1 MIEQEEQDACD
12 AAWADAER
20 AERWRREDEAL
31 ERSRVL
37 TERLAEATRE
47 FQAACEKFSRFMTEY
62 EQAHYERLKAG
73 L

>member
-1 MIEQEEQDACD
+1 MIDQEDQDACD

-31 ERSRVL
+31 ERSKIL
-37 TERLAEATRE
+37 TERLIEESRE

-62 EQAHYERLKAG
+62 ERARYERLKA
-73 L
+73 